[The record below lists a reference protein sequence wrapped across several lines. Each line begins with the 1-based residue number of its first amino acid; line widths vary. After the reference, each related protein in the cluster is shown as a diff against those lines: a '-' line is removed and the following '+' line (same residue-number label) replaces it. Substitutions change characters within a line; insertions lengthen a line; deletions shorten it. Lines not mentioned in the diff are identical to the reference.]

1 MQKVLNLTRGT
12 VLCANVEEAQG
23 AMGRGKGLMGRN
35 ALPADAGMLIGSGP
49 LIPMMWIHTFF
60 MRFPI
65 DLVFLDRA
73 GRIVRV
79 MAGVKPWRVTAPV
92 FGARSVLELE
102 AGATQRNGTVVG
114 DQVRLEKSEKM

>member
-1 MQKVLNLTRGT
+1 MHKALNLTRGT

-23 AMGRGKGLMGRN
+23 TMGRGKGLMGRN
-35 ALPADAGMLIGSGP
+35 ALAADAGMLIGSGP
-49 LIPMMWIHTFF
+49 LIAVMWIHTFF

-79 MAGVKPWRVTAPV
+79 MAGVRPWRVTAPV
-92 FGARSVLELE
+92 FGACSVLELE
-102 AGATQRNGTVVG
+102 AGATQRNGSVVG
-114 DQVRLEKSEKM
+114 DQVRLED